1 VSAQEAEALS
11 TATQS
16 ETPLHKN
23 KRFVCIFVLLFVCTL
38 LITGRVGQLM
48 LFPPSSITTKYQAD
62 HEYGLLPAIRG
73 RILSADGTVLA
84 WSTRHL
90 GLLWEVPD
98 TISKIREDWAEIC
111 TFSGIKYTLVSEA
124 LGHAGKQVRLI
135 ADIKPEDFQAITS
148 LSNSNPRFE
157 IDNYFI
163 RHRHKA
169 PGLRAK
175 LGYVRE
181 LNGIEIGISGAER
194 KHDNVLRG
202 RSGIYSVMLDSD
214 GNWLENTWTC
224 EQKLT
229 PGYDVYLDF
238 NIESLQ

>member
-1 VSAQEAEALS
+1 
-11 TATQS
+11 
-16 ETPLHKN
+16 
-23 KRFVCIFVLLFVCTL
+23 
-38 LITGRVGQLM
+38 M
-48 LFPPSSITTKYQAD
+48 LFPPSSLTIKYQAN

-73 RILSADGTVLA
+73 RILSANGTVLA

-90 GLLWEVPD
+90 GLFWNVPD
-98 TISKIREDWAEIC
+98 TISKIKKDWAEIC
-111 TFSGIKYTLVSEA
+111 TFSGIKYTWVNEA
-124 LGHAGKQVRLI
+124 FGHAGKQVRII
-135 ADIKPEDFQAITS
+135 ADIKPDDFQAISALTHS
-148 LSNSNPRFE
+148 SPRFE

-169 PGLRAK
+169 PGLQAK

-181 LNGIEIGISGAER
+181 LNGIEIGISGLER

-202 RSGIYSVMLDSD
+202 RPGLYSVMLDSND
-214 GNWLENTWTC
+214 NWIERTWTC